1 MFGLVSWKTL
11 SKEKDE
17 KIALLQ
23 DEVNYLRSIL
33 STYLNPIIPSQKIE
47 EGHILDGA
55 GHSRMP
61 TKEELEQLE
70 YEKREAEM
78 MLMGEFIEVN

>member
-23 DEVNYLRSIL
+23 DEVKYLRSL
-33 STYLNPIIPSQKIE
+33 LNTYLNPTIPEQKIE
-47 EGHILDGA
+47 EGHLLDGG
-55 GHSRMP
+55 GHSRKLN
-61 TKEELEQLE
+61 KEELEQLE
-70 YEKREAEM
+70 HEKREAEL